1 MSVESNGVTVSR
13 FAFAVPHD
21 VYAATLEDDE
31 LALHLSEHKESREHK
46 EHKEHTHREPK
57 KATPVSQV
65 RLAMKGM
72 YPD

>member
-1 MSVESNGVTVSR
+1 MQQEPNVVVSR

-21 VYAATLEDDE
+21 VYAATLEDNE
-31 LALHLSEHKESREHK
+31 LTLHLSEHKESREHK
-46 EHKEHTHREPK
+46 EHTHREPK
-57 KATPVSQV
+57 RATPVSQV